1 MTFPRALLSRVPLL
15 HPPLGSVVDRR
26 LLRRFA
32 GVFLGALLVVVL
44 LNLLGD
50 VLNRIDN
57 LMEQDAALSTAVR
70 YFLYRLPL
78 TVSRVMGFA
87 ALFAAFLT
95 LGSLA
100 RRNELLALQTGGI
113 SLHRITLPFL
123 LAALGVSAVIF
134 FWNETVTPSSTRKA
148 RHIYDVEV
156 HKREQRSVFGNDEI
170 WMRSN
175 DAFLRADDFDTRENR
190 LRGLVLYR
198 LTPDFALA
206 GIIETPA
213 ASWDGAHWVPHGGA
227 EWRLLEDGSLSRRP
241 LGARLPLD
249 RRPRDFRVFA
259 RSPDEFGYFELRER
273 IGNLQDKG
281 VDTVRDEV
289 DLYTKLAIP
298 LAMPFT
304 ILLAAAFAVKRKGG
318 PALNFGLTLA
328 IGFSYWVLLGFCVS
342 LGKAG
347 AMPPWLSAWLPNVI
361 VGLLSLF
368 LYTGSE

>member
-1 MTFPRALLSRVPLL
+1 MSFSGALLSRVPRLD
-15 HPPLGSVVDRR
+15 PPLGSAVDRY
-26 LLRRFA
+26 LLQRFA
-32 GVFLGALLVVVL
+32 GAFLGALVVMAL

-50 VLNRIDN
+50 VLNRVDN
-57 LMEQDAALSTAVR
+57 LMAQDAALSTAVR

-100 RRNELLALQTGGI
+100 RRNELTALQAGGL
-113 SLHRITLPFL
+113 SLHRLTLPFL
-123 LAALGVSAVIF
+123 LAALGVSAVLF
-134 FWNETVTPSSTRKA
+134 FWNETAAPSATRKA
-148 RHIYDVEV
+148 KHLYDVEV
-156 HKREQRSVFGNDEI
+156 HKRERRSVFGNDEI

-175 DAFLRADDFDTRENR
+175 DAFLRADDFDSRENR

-198 LTPDFALA
+198 LTPDFAFA

-213 ASWDGAHWVPHGGA
+213 ASWNGAHWVPHGGA

-249 RRPRDFRVFA
+249 RRPKDFRVFA

-273 IGNLQDKG
+273 IGNLRDKG

-304 ILLAAAFAVKRKGG
+304 VLLAAAFAVKRRGG
-318 PALNFGLTLA
+318 LALNFALTLA
-328 IGFSYWVLLGFCVS
+328 VGFSYWVLLGFCVS

-361 VGLLSLF
+361 VGSLSLF